1 MDRGRDFGGDGALV
15 HLMNQTPDGDYQ
27 TYKAEDGA
35 FVREHFFGRD
45 PRTRKLVE
53 GMSDKEIWNLSRGGH
68 DYRKVY
74 AAFKAAVE
82 HKGQPTV
89 ILAKTIKGYGL
100 GHHFEGRNATHQMKK
115 MTLDD
120 LKHFR
125 A

>member
-1 MDRGRDFGGDGALV
+1 ERTLELV
-15 HLMNQTPDGDYQ
+15 SHL
-27 TYKAEDGA
+27 
-35 FVREHFFGRD
+35 
-45 PRTRKLVE
+45 
-53 GMSDKEIWNLSRGGH
+53 SDDQIWNLKRGGH

-89 ILAKTIKGYGL
+89 ILAKTVKGYGL
-100 GHHFEGRNATHQMKK
+100 GPHFEGRNATHQMKK

-125 A
+125 DAMQIPITDAQLEEDPYRPPYYHPGEKD